1 MYKLYLEKAEEPKIK
16 LPTFVGYER
25 EQRYSRKK
33 KRKKKKKTTK
43 KHLFCHTD
51 YAKAFV

>member
-1 MYKLYLEKAEEPKIK
+1 MYKLYLENAEEPKIK

-25 EQRYSRKK
+25 EQRYSM
-33 KRKKKKKTTK
+33 KKKKEKKKNVK